1 MSDKDAG
8 EIYILKY
15 FTFGLGAMTYT
26 ATSIS
31 SNKKQVQHLSAATLQ
46 LRVHVLAQFYPWL
59 KYFISFVSDSLTYIT
74 IPQNKGK

>member
-1 MSDKDAG
+1 MSDRDAG

-46 LRVHVLAQFYPWL
+46 LCVHVLVQFFLGLNILFPL
-59 KYFISFVSDSLTYIT
+59 FQTH
-74 IPQNKGK
+74 